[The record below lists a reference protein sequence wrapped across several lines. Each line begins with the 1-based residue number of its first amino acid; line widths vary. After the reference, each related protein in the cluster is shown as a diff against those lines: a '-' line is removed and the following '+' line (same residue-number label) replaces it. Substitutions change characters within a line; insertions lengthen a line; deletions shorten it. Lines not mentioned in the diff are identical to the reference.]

1 MLLFV
6 LKVAFDHPNDMNVI
20 LSFLVMYYSL
30 RALVPLQP
38 YEEKYLGGLRK
49 REKAKTRDVL
59 GTSSG
64 DKQIIIICTVER

>member
-1 MLLFV
+1 M
-6 LKVAFDHPNDMNVI
+6 AFDHPNDIKVI

-30 RALVPLQP
+30 RALVPLQA

-49 REKAKTRDVL
+49 REKAMRRGVL

-64 DKQIIIICTVER
+64 DIQMIIICTVER